1 VDWDAA
7 VRAHGA
13 RVVASLLA
21 MGLPFDRAEELAS
34 QAWTR
39 LVEQD
44 RAGKLAEV
52 KLPGLALKQAR
63 FFALTFLRTSQREGE
78 LADDVVSGNPDPERV
93 LIARRDVEIALR
105 VLAGSSKSA
114 QAVFYHMYDDPPPP
128 HEVVAARVGLSL
140 QRVRQILCE
149 VRKKIRESLESNQP

>member
-21 MGLPFDRAEELAS
+21 MGLSLDRAEELAS
-34 QAWTR
+34 QTWAR

-63 FFALTFLRTSQREGE
+63 FLALTWLKTSKREGE
-78 LADDVVSGNPDPERV
+78 LAEDLVASTPDPERV

-105 VLAGSSKSA
+105 VLARSSKSA
-114 QAVFYHMYDDPPPP
+114 QAVFTLMYDDPPPP

-149 VRKKIRESLESNQP
+149 VRKKIRESLESN